1 MTTPRSHHYY
11 MPAEGA
17 PHDRCWMAWPCR
29 EVLWGD
35 GLQAARAAYAAVAK
49 AVAAFEPVTMLTPRA
64 LVEGAVRLCGPAVDV
79 ATPRHEDGWAGIDDS
94 WMRDTGPSFLVDG
107 KGGIAGCDWRF
118 NGWGERYSPIDDD
131 AALAARILAQL
142 NIKCFSAPFVLEGG
156 AIHVDGDGTVLV
168 TESVLL
174 NENRNPGMDK
184 QSMEHHLAEWLGIRK
199 VIWLPGGLAGDET
212 DGHVD
217 NVACFVRPGVVLALT
232 AAGASDPNDEILRA
246 NRRVLE
252 GECDAKGRRLEI
264 IEIEQPTLRDRSNDP
279 LAASYMNFYLANGG
293 LIAPRFGIPADGP
306 AAEVLAKAFP
316 ERRVVQIDATAIVRG
331 GGGIHCITLQ
341 QPRP

>member
-1 MTTPRSHHYY
+1 

-17 PHDRCWMAWPCR
+17 PHNRCWMAWPCR
-29 EVLWGD
+29 EALWGD
-35 GLQAARAAYAAVAK
+35 GLPAARDAYAAVAK
-49 AVAAFEPVTMLTPRA
+49 AVSAFEPVTMLAPRP
-64 LVEGAVRLCGPAVDV
+64 LVADAVRLCGPAVDV
-79 ATPRHEDGWAGIDDS
+79 ATPRQGDTWAGIDDS

-118 NGWGERYSPIDDD
+118 NGWGKKYSPIDDD
-131 AALAARILAQL
+131 AALAVRILAQL
-142 NIKCFSAPFVLEGG
+142 DIKCFSAPFVLEGG

-174 NENRNPGMDK
+174 NANRNPGMDR
-184 QSMEHHLAEWLGIRK
+184 QAMERHLAEWLGIDK
-199 VIWLPGGLAGDET
+199 VIWLPGGMVGDET

-217 NVACFVRPGVVLALT
+217 NVACFVRPGVVLASM
-232 AAGASDPNDEILRA
+232 AAGANDPNDAILRA

-252 GECDAKGRRLEI
+252 GERDAKGRWLEI
-264 IEIEQPTLRDRSNDP
+264 VEIEQPTLRDRANNP

-293 LIAPRFGIPADGP
+293 VIAPRFGIPADGP
-306 AAEVLAKAFP
+306 AAVVLAQAFP
-316 ERRVVQIDATAIVRG
+316 DREVVQVDAMAIVRG
-331 GGGIHCITLQ
+331 GGGIHCITQQ